1 MAPRTLNR
9 LKPLQVAKLKA
20 AGMYPDGGGL
30 YLQVTSP
37 TAKSWV
43 FRYAVDG
50 RERYCGLGP
59 VNAISI
65 DRARDEARTC
75 REMRFDGIDPIEARN
90 AERQARKLEAAK
102 AMTFD
107 ECAAA
112 YITAHESAWTN
123 PVHRQQWRNTLRD
136 YASPVLGALPVQAI
150 DTGLVVKVVEPIWR
164 QIPETASRIRQRIEA
179 VLDWAT
185 VRGYRAGDNPARWRG
200 HLDNLLPAPTKVRKV
215 KHHAALPYAELPA
228 FMAELRAREG
238 TAARCLEFV
247 ILTAARTGEAI
258 GARWDEIKDGVWTV
272 PSDRMKAGKEHR
284 VPLSKEALAIL
295 DQMKGSGSDYVFP
308 NGNGDGLSNMAM
320 LRLLE
325 RMERGDLTTHGF
337 RSTFRD
343 WSAER
348 TSYPNHVVEKAL
360 AHVVAD
366 KVEAAY
372 RRGDLF
378 QKRRRLMADWARY
391 CTSPAPAGEV
401 VSIGGRG

>member
-9 LKPLQVAKLKA
+9 LKPLQVTKLKEP
-20 AGMYPDGGGL
+20 GMYPDGGGL

-65 DRARDEARTC
+65 DRARNEARKC

-112 YITAHESAWTN
+112 FIAAHESGWSNA
-123 PVHRQQWRNTLRD
+123 VHRRQWRNTLRD
-136 YASPVLGALPVQAI
+136 HVSPVLGKLPVSSI
-150 DTGLVVKVVEPIWR
+150 DTGLVMKVIEPLWR
-164 QIPETASRIRQRIEA
+164 EIPETAKRLRGRIES

-185 VRGYRAGDNPARWRG
+185 VRGYRTGDNPARWKG
-200 HLDNLLPAPTKVRKV
+200 HLDHLLPATDKVRKV

-228 FMAELRAREG
+228 FMASLREQEG
-238 TAARCLEFV
+238 LGARCLEFV
-247 ILTAARTGEAI
+247 VLTASRTGEAL

-272 PSDRMKAGKEHR
+272 PADRMKAGKEHR
-284 VPLSKEALAIL
+284 IPLSKAALAIL
-295 DQMKGSGSDYVFP
+295 DQMPKGGDFIFP
-308 NGNGDGLSNMAM
+308 GAVEGRGLSHDALQRVL
-320 LRLLE
+320 LRM
-325 RMERGDLTTHGF
+325 RRDDLTVHGF

-343 WSAER
+343 WAAER
-348 TSYPNHVVEKAL
+348 TSYPNHIVEKAL
-360 AHVVAD
+360 AHTVAD

-378 QKRRRLMADWARY
+378 EKRRRLMAEWARY
-391 CTSPAPAGEV
+391 CVSPAPAGEV
-401 VSIGGRG
+401 VTLRA